1 MAADTLRELQRGERI
16 VPRRLRTRVPTLAR
30 RLGEAIEPR
39 TLDRDGDDL
48 GILAMRELLS
58 GRERRVKT
66 EDKALGAGRLAAQ
79 TNAVAVLGMIKNL
92 QNEIQVKYLLQV
104 VLRKICQNSQGIGD
118 CLSGT
123 FSCVTI
129 PTPTRSHH

>member
-1 MAADTLRELQRGERI
+1 MLWRFTGRKYERGNWWFYYSDTECFRLAADTLRELQRGERI

-58 GRERRVKT
+58 GRD

-92 QNEIQVKYLLQV
+92 QNEIQVK
-104 VLRKICQNSQGIGD
+104 
-118 CLSGT
+118 
-123 FSCVTI
+123 
-129 PTPTRSHH
+129 